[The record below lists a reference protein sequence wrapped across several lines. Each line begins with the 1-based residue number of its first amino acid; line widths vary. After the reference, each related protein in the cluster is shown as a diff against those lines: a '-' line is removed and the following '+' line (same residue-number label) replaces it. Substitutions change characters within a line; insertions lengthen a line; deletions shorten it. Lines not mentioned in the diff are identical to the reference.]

1 MEELVKLLTE
11 NNARLTTQV
20 EAQAEQIK
28 SLNEQLAYLTKKLF
42 GSSSE
47 KTTNDNQL
55 SLFEDAQVFN
65 RRRQP
70 KKKPSSNVSDDV
82 KNEKV

>member
-20 EAQAEQIK
+20 ADQAEQIK

-47 KTTNDNQL
+47 KQRMTINYL
-55 SLFEDAQVFN
+55 SLKMHRFSTGGDN
-65 RRRQP
+65 RRRNRRRTCQTT
-70 KKKPSSNVSDDV
+70 
-82 KNEKV
+82 